1 MHEKSCQ
8 WAAVIAGLA
17 LVSMT
22 GRASAHDF
30 WIEPSTFHAQTGER
44 VSVGLCIGDPFA
56 GWSMARNGARI
67 EQFLVVGPAGERAIV
82 GLDGSDPAGVT
93 RLDAPGFYVLAYRS
107 NDAYTELPPAK
118 FAEYLLEKGL
128 DDIAAGRMQQR
139 PSDRPVRE
147 AYARYAKSLLRAGDV
162 SGAPVDRRIGF
173 RFEILAEPSAA
184 VASGERPLTF
194 RLLFEGKPLAN
205 AQMTATRRG
214 APESRIKAR
223 TDTDGRALLAL
234 PQAGVWQVASV
245 HMIEAPK
252 GVVADYESLWASL
265 TLEMPSQSPIA
276 PAPAASLAAAHCD
289 SRPALAASLPQPL
302 P

>member
-1 MHEKSCQ
+1 MNEKPRQ

-22 GRASAHDF
+22 SRASAHDF
-30 WIEPSTFHAQTGER
+30 WIEPSTFHARTGER

-67 EQFLVVGPAGERAIV
+67 EQFLAVGAAGERPII

-93 RLDAPGFYVLAYRS
+93 RFDAPGFYVLAYRS
-107 NDAYTELPPAK
+107 NDAFTELPAAK

-128 DDIAAGRMQQR
+128 DDIAASRMQLR
-139 PSDRPVRE
+139 PSQRPVRE
-147 AYARYAKSLLRAGDV
+147 AYARYAKSLLRVGAL

-173 RFEILAEPSAA
+173 RLEILAESSAA
-184 VASGERPLTF
+184 AMPGARPLTIE
-194 RLLFEGKPLAN
+194 LLFDGKPLAN
-205 AQMTATRRG
+205 AQVTATWRG
-214 APESRIKAR
+214 APVSRIKAR
-223 TDTDGRALLAL
+223 TDADGRASLDLQ
-234 PQAGVWQVASV
+234 QAGVWQVASV

-252 GVVADYESLWASL
+252 GVVADYQSFWASL
-265 TLEMPSQSPIA
+265 TLEMPSQPLSA
-276 PAPAASLAAAHCD
+276 PTPADSLAPAHCD
-289 SRPALAASLPQPL
+289 SRLALAASLPQHL

>member
-1 MHEKSCQ
+1 MYAKSRQ
-8 WAAVIAGLA
+8 WAAAIASVA
-17 LVSMT
+17 LVAVAY
-22 GRASAHDF
+22 RASAHDF
-30 WIEPSTFHAQTGER
+30 WIEPSTFHAKTGER

-67 EQFLVVGPAGERAIV
+67 EQFLVAGPAGERSIV
-82 GLDGSDPAGVT
+82 GIDGSDPAGVT

-107 NDAYTELPPAK
+107 NDAFTELPPAK

-173 RFEILAEPSAA
+173 RFELLAETRAA
-184 VASGERPLTF
+184 ATPGDRPLTF
-194 RLLFEGKPLAN
+194 KLLFEGKPLAN
-205 AQMTATRRG
+205 AQVTATRRG

-223 TDTDGRALLAL
+223 TDTDGRASLAL

-265 TLEMPSQSPIA
+265 TLEIPSQPTIA
-276 PAPAASLAAAHCD
+276 PAPAASLAPAHCD